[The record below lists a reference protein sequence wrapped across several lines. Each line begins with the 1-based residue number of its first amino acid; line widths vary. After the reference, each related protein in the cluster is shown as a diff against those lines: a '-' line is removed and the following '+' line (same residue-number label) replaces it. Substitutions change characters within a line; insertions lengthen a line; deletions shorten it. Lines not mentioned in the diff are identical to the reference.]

1 MRPRVLIHYAQT
13 LDGRIATRSGSS
25 QWISGPPALRFAH
38 ELRAA
43 HDAVLVG
50 VGTVLQDNPHLT
62 VRHAE
67 GPDPLK
73 VVLDS
78 RLRTPDSCALL
89 SETPRRTIFLT
100 TPAADPSD
108 IRRIVTLGGRVLVAR
123 ADAAGQV
130 DLADVG
136 HQRRMCAV
144 GVEEHAAGVAEA
156 GPDVQLYE
164 SRLARRTGVGV
175 RHADR
180 HALVQAEDELELGV
194 VLQQVHE
201 GLLGGAGV
209 AEEVAMPV
217 GLQLLEQ
224 RLLATH
230 ARHVVLLTSESSG
243 L

>member
-13 LDGRIATRSGSS
+13 LDGRIATNTGSS

-50 VGTVLQDNPHLT
+50 IGTVLQDNPHLT

-78 RLRTPDSCALL
+78 RLRTPDSAALL
-89 SETPRRTIFLT
+89 SETPRRTIFLA

-108 IRRIVTLGGRVLVAR
+108 IRRILKLGGQVLVAR

-130 DLADVG
+130 DLADGCGCSVC
-136 HQRRMCAV
+136 RAF
-144 GVEEHAAGVAEA
+144 
-156 GPDVQLYE
+156 
-164 SRLARRTGVGV
+164 AR
-175 RHADR
+175 
-180 HALVQAEDELELGV
+180 
-194 VLQQVHE
+194 
-201 GLLGGAGV
+201 
-209 AEEVAMPV
+209 
-217 GLQLLEQ
+217 
-224 RLLATH
+224 
-230 ARHVVLLTSESSG
+230 
-243 L
+243 